1 MSGEDRKISVAILEA
16 GPLAP
21 HLAERY
27 GSHTEFFRAYLGPH
41 AADMTFPN
49 YRVYLDEFPDRADAH
64 DAFLVTGSR
73 YSVYDRF
80 EWIGRLKELVRAAA
94 ETRPVV
100 GICFG
105 HQLVAEAFGGR
116 VEKAA
121 QGWGVGVHRYRF
133 ARRADFMTPERE
145 EVALIASHQDQVVV
159 VPREAEVL
167 AGSEFCPVGAMQIGR
182 NVFSIQLHP
191 EMQRGY
197 SRALYEMRRE
207 LIGSHKIDAAL
218 ASLAEPND
226 ADAVRDW
233 ILAFIRERARRA

>member
-1 MSGEDRKISVAILEA
+1 MSGESGRISVGILEA

-27 GSHTEFFRAYLGPH
+27 GSHTAFFRAYLGPE
-41 AADMTFPN
+41 AADMSFPS
-49 YRVYLDEFPDRADAH
+49 YRVYLDEFPESLDAH

-73 YSVYDRF
+73 YSVYDPLP
-80 EWIGRLKELVRAAA
+80 WIARLKQLVRDAA

-116 VEKAA
+116 VQKAA

-133 ARRADFMTPERE
+133 ARRTDYMTPARDEI
-145 EVALIASHQDQVVV
+145 ALIASHQDQVVV
-159 VPREAEVL
+159 VPPGGEVL
-167 AGSEFCPVGAMQIGR
+167 AGSDFCPVGAMQIGP

-191 EMQRGY
+191 EMQRDY
-197 SRALYEMRRE
+197 SRDLYEMRRE
-207 LIGSHKIDAAL
+207 LIGSEKIDAAQ
-218 ASLAEPND
+218 ASLMQPND
-226 ADAVRDW
+226 ADAVRTW
-233 ILAFIRERARRA
+233 ILSFIRERVRRA